1 MSSKPRSDG
10 RAARVALTLQDLASQ
25 VGGEVRG
32 AGDTRIVGVCTLHNG
47 RADSISFLAN
57 RTYKRFLAGTRAAA
71 VILRP
76 EDADACP
83 VPALLSDNPYLTYAK
98 AAALLAPAESDAP
111 GVHPSA
117 VVAEGA
123 SLGPEVRVGPNVFI
137 GPGAQIGARSLIGPG
152 CVVGARAVIGAD
164 SRLVANVSVLQDC
177 SVGERALFHP
187 GVVVGADGFGIANDA
202 GRWIKVPQLG
212 RVVIGNDVE
221 LGANTTVDRGAIED
235 TVIED
240 GVKIDNQVQVAH
252 NVRIG
257 AHTAIAGCT
266 GIAGSVTIGRH
277 CAIGG
282 GVGITGHLEITDGV
296 QITAMALVTKSID
309 QPGVYSS
316 GTPLQPNDQWHRNYA
331 RFRQLDDMARR
342 LRALE
347 KKINRE

>member
-1 MSSKPRSDG
+1 M
-10 RAARVALTLQDLASQ
+10 ALTLQELADR
-25 VGGEVRG
+25 VDAELRG
-32 AGDTRIVGVCTLHNG
+32 SGQIRITGVCTLHNG
-47 RADSISFLAN
+47 KPDSISFLAN
-57 RTYKRFLAGTRAAA
+57 RAYKRYLADTRAAA

-76 EDADACP
+76 EDADGCP
-83 VPALLSDNPYLTYAK
+83 VPVLMSDNPYLTYARV
-98 AAALLAPAESDAP
+98 AALLAPGDPVSP

-117 VVAEGA
+117 VVADDAVIGEA
-123 SLGPEVRVGPNVFI
+123 VRI
-137 GPGAQIGARSLIGPG
+137 GPHAVIESGAH
-152 CVVGARAVIGAD
+152 VGDRAVIGAGCVIGARTVIGAD
-164 SRLVANVSVLQDC
+164 SQLLANVTVLHDC
-177 SVGERALFHP
+177 RVGERALFHP
-187 GVVVGADGFGIANDA
+187 GVVVGADGFGIANDG
-202 GRWIKVPQLG
+202 GRWTKVPQLG
-212 RVVIGNDVE
+212 RVLIGDDVE

-296 QITAMALVTKSID
+296 HITAMALVTKSID
-309 QPGVYSS
+309 EPGVYSS
-316 GTPLQPNDQWHRNYA
+316 GTPLQPNDQWHKNYA
-331 RFRQLDDMARR
+331 RFRKLDDMARR